1 MATVDAHQH
10 FWWMAHRTHAWP
22 DVARERMSR
31 DFTPDDLLP
40 EMRKSG
46 VDGTV
51 LIQVANEV
59 PETEEF
65 IDLARKHPFIRGVV
79 GWVPLIDPTASERA
93 LDALTG
99 DGILVGIRHLI
110 SFEPDPDWLLQ
121 PAVLESLRGLARRKI
136 VFDAVPA
143 DFRQMEAVFKVAGQI
158 PSLKVAMNHLARP
171 PVPDQGWEPW
181 ATMIKRAAAYPNMSL
196 KFSPGM
202 DLVSRWHWSTPMVKR
217 YADHIFESFGA
228 DRVMAASNW
237 PVSLLG
243 GSFGEIWHGITE
255 LVADLSAHEQKKILG
270 GTAEAI
276 YRLRS

>member
-1 MATVDAHQH
+1 MATIDAHQH
-10 FWWMAHRTHAWP
+10 FWWTAHRTHAWP

-40 EMRKSG
+40 EMRKAG

-59 PETEEF
+59 AETEEF
-65 IDLARKHPFIRGVV
+65 LELARKYPFIRGVV
-79 GWVPLIDPTASERA
+79 GWVPLIDPLESERVLA
-93 LDALTG
+93 ALTG
-99 DGILVGIRHLI
+99 DGLLVGIRHLI

-121 PAVLESLRGLARRKI
+121 PPVLESLAGLARRKI
-136 VFDAVPA
+136 AFDTVPA
-143 DFRQMEAVFKVAGQI
+143 DFRQMEAVFKVAERI
-158 PSLKVAMNHLARP
+158 PSLKIAMNHLARP

-202 DLVSRWHWSTPMVKR
+202 DLVSRWQWSTPMVTR
-217 YADHIFESFGA
+217 YADHIFASFGA

-243 GSFGEIWHGITE
+243 GTFVDIWRGITE
-255 LVADLSAHEQKKILG
+255 LVKELSAHEQAKILG
-270 GTAEAI
+270 GTAETI
-276 YRLRS
+276 YRLRP